1 MAALLLG
8 SISTLADTSE
18 LQRYAFNAA
27 FAEHGLDWS
36 WDREEYVALLATSG
50 GRDRIADY
58 AAQKG
63 VEVDADAVHL
73 TKSARFQESLAGA
86 GLQLRPGVAD
96 TIAAAR
102 AAGDKV
108 AVVTTTS
115 PENVEHLLAALTPT
129 LSASDFDLVLDTTAA
144 SAPKPDPAVYVTAL
158 ERLGEQAEDCVAV
171 EDNLGG
177 VAAATAAGV
186 RCVAFPNA
194 NTAGHDFTE
203 AAGVTDHL
211 SYDDLRG
218 LAPA

>member
-18 LQRYAFNAA
+18 LQREAFNAA
-27 FAEHGLDWS
+27 FAEHDLGWTWGRD
-36 WDREEYVALLATSG
+36 EYVALLAESG
-50 GRDRIADY
+50 GRDRVKAY
-58 AAQKG
+58 ASDRGQD
-63 VEVDADAVHL
+63 VDAEAVHL
-73 TKSARFQESLAGA
+73 TKSRIFQESLAGA
-86 GLQLRPGVAD
+86 DLSPRPGLLD

-108 AVVTTTS
+108 ALVTTTS

-129 LSASDFDLVLDTTAA
+129 LSAADFDLVMDATGVDT
-144 SAPKPDPAVYVTAL
+144 PKPDPAAYRAAL
-158 ERLGEQAEDCVAV
+158 ATLGEEAADCVAV

-177 VAAATAAGV
+177 VASATAAGV

-194 NTAGHDFTE
+194 NTSGHDFAQ
-203 AAGVTDHL
+203 AASVTDHL

-218 LAPA
+218 LATA

>member
-18 LQRYAFNAA
+18 LQREAFNTA
-27 FAEHGLDWS
+27 FAEHGLDWR
-36 WDREEYVALLATSG
+36 WERDEYVALLASNG

-58 AAQKG
+58 AAERGQD
-63 VEVDADAVHL
+63 VDADAVHL

-86 GLQLRPGVAD
+86 GLTLRPGVAD

-102 AAGDKV
+102 AAGDRV
-108 AVVTTTS
+108 ALVTTTS

-129 LSASDFDLVLDTTAA
+129 LSAGDFDLVLDAA
-144 SAPKPDPAVYVTAL
+144 GVDAPKPDPAAYRVAV
-158 ERLGEQAEDCVAV
+158 ERLGVDAADCVAV
-171 EDNLGG
+171 EDNVGG

-194 NTAGHDFTE
+194 NTVDHDFAQASGT
-203 AAGVTDHL
+203 TDRL

-218 LAPA
+218 LATA